1 MILVSQDEI
10 HHFSDGTSLV
20 QSSVNVVDRNGFGE
34 LPCVEPVALGVV
46 AVDELSSGSA
56 IHEGV
61 DGLHFS
67 CISGFKLNLQF
78 GEVEP
83 SSADAM
89 TSLDGSRRSHFG
101 RLLRVISVGMT
112 VGFLDTEFCTS
123 VDGSTV
129 SLREHAGKTEKRL

>member
-1 MILVSQDEI
+1 MIPVSQDEI

-20 QSSVNVVDRNGFGE
+20 QSSVNVVDWNGFGE
-34 LPCVEPVALGVV
+34 LPSVEPVALRIV

-78 GEVEP
+78 EGGGAVF
-83 SSADAM
+83 
-89 TSLDGSRRSHFG
+89 R
-101 RLLRVISVGMT
+101 
-112 VGFLDTEFCTS
+112 
-123 VDGSTV
+123 
-129 SLREHAGKTEKRL
+129 